1 MIPTRDVPLGLSA
14 DEYFRLSI
22 QYLLLGWKQQMV
34 IAAKKAIDLRAD
46 LHGKLPY
53 DLKTEDYEKIGI
65 ALGVV
70 EGAMDIAVGLS
81 DVFRDTWKVLT
92 DAITAADQAL
102 DEVEPLTEIKKEV
115 QSVFNSFAKEAGD
128 LFNKAVEG
136 FVLPAL
142 GMPGRDLPV
151 YETAPEY
158 IEAAKQYRTL
168 GWCEQARDSLE
179 KAIEIAREPATARMA
194 RQYLATRIPRQPV
207 PHMAV
212 QRNIQGHHQMVR
224 GDLEAARKTF
234 EALVVDYPDFEWPR
248 GNLGLVYAQL
258 GLIDKAE
265 QVLSD
270 VLDYNPD
277 YLNAWLHL
285 ARLKAAKLE
294 VREAQRYL
302 DKALRL
308 DPDDQPAQALRQLV
322 DFLSL

>member
-22 QYLLLGWKQQMV
+22 QYLLLGWKKQMV
-34 IAAKKAIDLRAD
+34 TAAKKAIDLKAD

-53 DLKTEDYEKIGI
+53 DLNTEDYEKIGI

-70 EGAMDIAVGLS
+70 EGAMDIAVGMS
-81 DVFRDTWKVLT
+81 DVFRDTWKVLEE
-92 DAITAADQAL
+92 ALTAADQAL
-102 DEVEPLTEIKKEV
+102 DEIEPITEIKKEV
-115 QSVFNSFAKEAGD
+115 QSVFSLFAKEAGQ
-128 LFNKAVEG
+128 LFNKAVED

-142 GMPGRDLPV
+142 GMPGRDLP
-151 YETAPEY
+151 EGLSAQEY
-158 IEAAKQYRTL
+158 IEAAKQYKTL
-168 GWCEQARDSLE
+168 GWCEQARDALE
-179 KAIEIAREPATARMA
+179 KAMEIAREPAVVRGA
-194 RQYLATRIPRQPV
+194 RQYLITRIPRQPV

-224 GDLEAARKTF
+224 GDLDAAKKTF
-234 EALVVDYPDFEWPR
+234 EALALEYPDFEWPR

-258 GLIDKAE
+258 GEIEKAE
-265 QVLSD
+265 QTLSD

-308 DPDDQPAQALRQLV
+308 DPEDQPAQALKQLV